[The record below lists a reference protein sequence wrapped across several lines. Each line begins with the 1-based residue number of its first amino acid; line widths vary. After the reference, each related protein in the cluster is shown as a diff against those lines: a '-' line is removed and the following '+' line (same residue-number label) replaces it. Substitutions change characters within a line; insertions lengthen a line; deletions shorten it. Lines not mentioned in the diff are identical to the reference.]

1 MGWALAIFGAVI
13 LTILDARTNVEAWV
27 FLNLPIGIAIG
38 LLFTPIFVGI
48 QAAGRPEDSG
58 AAAAFFSFSQ
68 ALGQPIGVALG
79 GTILQNAFES
89 AAEDRELLAPQAQEL
104 SHNVKGLAVSLQTMH
119 NDSQMK
125 QELISAYKDSLRMV
139 FYFLG
144 GLCLVAFVLGFGM
157 KAYSLD
163 QEFKSVQRL
172 IEKEDE
178 ARNGGSV

>member
-1 MGWALAIFGAVI
+1 MGWALAIFGTVL
-13 LTILDARTNVEAWV
+13 LTLLDARTNVEAWI
-27 FLNLPIGIAIG
+27 FLNLPIGIATG
-38 LLFTPIFVGI
+38 LLFTPMAVGI

-58 AAAAFFSFSQ
+58 AAAAFFSFSR

-79 GTILQNAFES
+79 GTVLQNSFKS

-104 SHNVKGLAVSLQTMH
+104 SHNVEGLVFSLRTMPD
-119 NDSQMK
+119 DSRMK

-139 FYFLG
+139 FYFLA

-157 KAYSLD
+157 KVYSLD
-163 QEFKSVQRL
+163 QEFKPVQRL
-172 IEKEDE
+172 IENEDE